1 MCVCARKSIS
11 GELIEGKMRLR
22 LWLLGVSA
30 LKKILEV
37 KFLDLGF
44 KGNTELD
51 CALKLKNVIRRRIN
65 IVTDSRMTGRERY
78 LGPS

>member
-1 MCVCARKSIS
+1 
-11 GELIEGKMRLR
+11 MRLR

-44 KGNTELD
+44 KGNIELD
-51 CALKLKNVIRRRIN
+51 CALKLKSVIRRH
-65 IVTDSRMTGRERY
+65 
-78 LGPS
+78 